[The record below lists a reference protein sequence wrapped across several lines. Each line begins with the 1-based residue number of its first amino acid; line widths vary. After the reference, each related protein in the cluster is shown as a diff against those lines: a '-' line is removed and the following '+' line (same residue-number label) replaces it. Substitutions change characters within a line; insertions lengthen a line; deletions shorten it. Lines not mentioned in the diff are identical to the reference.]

1 MTSMPG
7 EAFGLAPTDS
17 ADETP
22 EVDAATFDLNAW
34 IAGVQPTVR
43 SVTLYQRA
51 DLLAEVAELERR
63 IKIAERAQA
72 GAGPEDEDEL
82 DGGDDVESLRAR
94 LNEVL
99 DAWAASA
106 VTFRVQGRTDEWREQ
121 KKKELIRQGIKD
133 ETEITLRL
141 LAQSIIAPAGITY
154 EHLAHLNAVSQ
165 PQVKLLLV
173 AWTTANHQP
182 PAVTVPS
189 SPASSPR
196 PAGRR
201 R

>member
-1 MTSMPG
+1 MTSLPG

-51 DLLAEVAELERR
+51 DLLAEVDELERR
-63 IKIAERAQA
+63 IKVAERAQA

-94 LNEVL
+94 LTEVL
-99 DAWAASA
+99 QQWSSSA

-133 ETEITLRL
+133 ETEITLRQV
-141 LAQSIIAPAGITY
+141 AASIVSPAGVTY
-154 EHLAHLNAVSQ
+154 EHLAHLNEVAQ
-165 PQVKLLLV
+165 AQVKMLVV
-173 AWTTANHQP
+173 AWSMANHQP
-182 PAVTVPS
+182 PTVSVPS